1 MNSGEDCD
9 TRKNDNN
16 PLLKPARYKAAY
28 GGRGSAT
35 TRKPKFDR
43 LLPTVPQA
51 QRNAPGGSLRRCQC
65 SGGTLMALTT
75 VRILEQGH
83 RHPQA
88 YLGHRSIQSTVRY
101 TELAPGRFKILW
113 R

>member
-43 LLPTVPQA
+43 LLPTVPPVQM
-51 QRNAPGGSLRRCQC
+51 NAPGGSLRRSAPPAKQGCAEARMKDF
-65 SGGTLMALTT
+65 MA
-75 VRILEQGH
+75 G
-83 RHPQA
+83 
-88 YLGHRSIQSTVRY
+88 
-101 TELAPGRFKILW
+101 W
-113 R
+113 RVT